1 MIPSLSEKAIRLVV
15 VSGDLIE
22 GTIIPKLLERQSR
35 GLIENRRRA
44 VGSLPSIEEFAAAI
58 VQAGMSDEYSSG
70 DRSMLGARNGV
81 AEALDCRCSAR

>member
-1 MIPSLSEKAIRLVV
+1 VV

-22 GTIIPKLLERQSR
+22 GTITPKLLERQSR

-58 VQAGMSDEYSSG
+58 VQAGMSDKYSSG
-70 DRSMLGARNGV
+70 DTIYVGS
-81 AEALDCRCSAR
+81 AEWSG